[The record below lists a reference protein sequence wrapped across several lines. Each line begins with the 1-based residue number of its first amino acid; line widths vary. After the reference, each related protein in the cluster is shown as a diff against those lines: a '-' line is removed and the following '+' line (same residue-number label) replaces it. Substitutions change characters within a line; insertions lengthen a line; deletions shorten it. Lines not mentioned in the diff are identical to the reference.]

1 MEETLNN
8 LFNRA
13 VASVAE
19 NAGEISVTSHTFD
32 KEENKLVA
40 RVEFDDIEQDITLQ
54 FQSGDPEK
62 GFELGY
68 DRIYLVSS
76 VSEIGTV
83 IVDQTNTAFEDEN
96 SANDAIDELYTQ
108 ITNPLSNVLDV
119 LMAEEAVQD
128 EENPQKKK
136 FTQHLSLGHVV
147 LAIGVVCRDI
157 VSAYNK
163 DICVACRGHTRHRGS
178 RHGNKMSTNHA
189 QAWMSTFHVQF
200 SQILL

>member
-13 VASVAE
+13 VARVAE
-19 NAGEISVTSHTFD
+19 DAEEISVMNHHFD

-40 RVEFDDIEQDITLQ
+40 RVDFDDIEQDITLQ
-54 FQSGDPEK
+54 FQSGDPGK

-68 DRIYLVSS
+68 DRIYLTSS

-96 SANDAIDELYTQ
+96 SAEDAIDEIYTQ

-119 LMAEEAVQD
+119 LLAEEAVDD
-128 EENPQKKK
+128 EDYGP
-136 FTQHLSLGHVV
+136 
-147 LAIGVVCRDI
+147 
-157 VSAYNK
+157 Y
-163 DICVACRGHTRHRGS
+163 
-178 RHGNKMSTNHA
+178 M
-189 QAWMSTFHVQF
+189 
-200 SQILL
+200 

>member
-8 LFNRA
+8 LFTRA

-19 NAGEISVTSHTFD
+19 DAGEISVMSHTFN

-54 FQSGDPEK
+54 FQSGDPGK

-68 DRIYLVSS
+68 DRIYLTSS

-83 IVDQTNTAFEDEN
+83 IIDQSNSGFEDE
-96 SANDAIDELYTQ
+96 ANAENVVDEIYTQ

-119 LMAEEAVQD
+119 LMAEDAVQD
-128 EENPQKKK
+128 EDYGQW
-136 FTQHLSLGHVV
+136 
-147 LAIGVVCRDI
+147 I
-157 VSAYNK
+157 
-163 DICVACRGHTRHRGS
+163 
-178 RHGNKMSTNHA
+178 
-189 QAWMSTFHVQF
+189 
-200 SQILL
+200 